1 MNTRELIEK
10 AMVELAGLRED
21 THDKQAK
28 AAGAN
33 IRELLVQALASLDGV
48 VLSNQE
54 AKDIRECMQSYRAM
68 MRGEADIKNDTP
80 LLDSLLAK
88 LAQPSC
94 RENAQTSTHDTQRV
108 DGVVQLSREQAELAM
123 IALFYRGQQ
132 FGHESSYD
140 KQQACR
146 LAESA
151 IASQLAKLA
160 QSEKGSE

>member
-1 MNTRELIEK
+1 MNTAKELIEK

-88 LAQPSC
+88 LAQ
-94 RENAQTSTHDTQRV
+94 
-108 DGVVQLSREQAELAM
+108 L
-123 IALFYRGQQ
+123 
-132 FGHESSYD
+132 
-140 KQQACR
+140 
-146 LAESA
+146 
-151 IASQLAKLA
+151 
-160 QSEKGSE
+160 EKGSE